1 MQRILPTRCRFDYTV
16 SMVEISKDTTNI
28 LLVDD
33 DPALREALSQ
43 MLTLRM
49 AEVQVDTV
57 DSASLALSQL
67 QSKTY
72 DAIVSDIKMPGL
84 DGLDLLAEVR
94 AISPDLPVL
103 LITGHG
109 DQTLA
114 IRALYQG
121 ASDYLLK
128 PIDRETFV
136 ASLQRAVQMYRL
148 HQIVEV
154 QQQAL
159 QHHAALL
166 EEQVEQRTQELLAA
180 NEAKDRML
188 QFVVHEL
195 CNPLAAIKGTA
206 QLCARQN
213 QRGEGENVDHGL
225 QSLLHSLARLEMLI
239 HDLHDTSLIQTHR
252 FVLER
257 TRQNLVSLCQQTLE
271 ECVAAW
277 PTATLQ
283 QSGAGELNAEV
294 DAHRLSQVLWNLLTN
309 ARKYAPP
316 TAPITVT
323 LQRRDESACLS
334 VCDGGIG
341 IPANQLSRIYEPFYR
356 VPQTK
361 GEGSSPIGL
370 GVGLSL
376 AKAMVEAHGG
386 HIQVQST
393 PGVGST
399 FTVVLPLPAEQ
410 GSTAQPHGDP
420 AFPAVSWTLTFS
432 TASGERRELA

>member
-1 MQRILPTRCRFDYTV
+1 
-16 SMVEISKDTTNI
+16 MVEIVKDTTNI

-33 DPALREALSQ
+33 DPALLQALSQ

-57 DSASLALSQL
+57 DSAPLALSQL
-67 QSKTY
+67 QNKTY
-72 DAIVSDIKMPGL
+72 DAIVSDIKLPGM

-114 IRALYQG
+114 IRALHQG

-128 PIDRETFV
+128 PIDRDAFV

-148 HQIVEV
+148 HQLVEA
-154 QQQAL
+154 QQQVL

-188 QFVVHEL
+188 QFVAHEL
-195 CNPLAAIKGTA
+195 CNPLAGIKGIA

-213 QRGEGENVDHGL
+213 QRGEGEKVDHGL
-225 QSLLHSLARLEMLI
+225 QSLLHALGRLEMLI

-283 QSGAGELNAEV
+283 RSSGGELNAEI

-316 TAPITVT
+316 TAPITVI
-323 LQRRDESACLS
+323 LERRDESACLS

-341 IPANQLSRIYEPFYR
+341 IPTNQLSRIYEPFYR

-361 GEGSSPIGL
+361 GEGSSPVGL

-376 AKAMVEAHGG
+376 TKAMVEEHGG

-420 AFPAVSWTLTFS
+420 AFPSVIWTLTFS
-432 TASGERRELA
+432 TASG